1 MSSFK
6 DNYSLF
12 TVPAAWFV
20 AFVPHVVSTLV
31 YTANKTSPRAYQS
44 ILEKDQ
50 RVDQATKD
58 RFTRLRGAQQNGFE
72 NLGFFAAAVV
82 AGNLAGLPSQ
92 TLNGLSAGYVLSRVL
107 YTAFYVSNT
116 NPKISDIRSAL
127 WLVGIAQCITL
138 FVKAGNAL
146 SGGA

>member
-1 MSSFK
+1 
-6 DNYSLF
+6 
-12 TVPAAWFV
+12 
-20 AFVPHVVSTLV
+20 
-31 YTANKTSPRAYQS
+31 
-44 ILEKDQ
+44 
-50 RVDQATKD
+50 
-58 RFTRLRGAQQNGFE
+58 
-72 NLGFFAAAVV
+72 VV

-127 WLVGIAQCITL
+127 WLVGVGQCITL

-146 SGGA
+146 RGGA